1 LPFFYLLKTKKERKN
16 NMRIIDTGITK
27 EILSGENFPQLKI
40 ADKLYTVDNRQ
51 KTYDEITK
59 VQKDINLDDN
69 EKTRKIYELALGK
82 EATKEILELNL
93 PVENTVFL
101 SYCIMGAII
110 GEDPK
115 KLQDEARK
123 N

>member
-1 LPFFYLLKTKKERKN
+1 
-16 NMRIIDTGITK
+16 MRIIDTGITK

-51 KTYDEITK
+51 KTFDKITK
-59 VQKDINLDDN
+59 VQKNTELDDN
-69 EKTRKIYELALGK
+69 ERTNKIYELALGK
-82 EATKEILELNL
+82 DATKEIMEMNL
-93 PVENTVFL
+93 PVESSVYL
-101 SYCIMGAII
+101 SYCIMGAIV

>member
-1 LPFFYLLKTKKERKN
+1 
-16 NMRIIDTGITK
+16 MRIIDTGITK

-51 KTYDEITK
+51 KTFDKITK
-59 VQKDINLDDN
+59 IQKNTELDDN
-69 EKTRKIYELALGK
+69 EKTNKIYELALG
-82 EATKEILELNL
+82 EDAAKEILEMNL
-93 PVENTVFL
+93 PVESSVYL
-101 SYCIMGAII
+101 SYCIMGAIV

-115 KLQDEARK
+115 KMQDEARK

>member
-1 LPFFYLLKTKKERKN
+1 
-16 NMRIIDTGITK
+16 MRIIDTGITK
-27 EILSGENFPQLKI
+27 EILNGDNCPQLKI

-51 KTYDEITK
+51 KTFDEIK
-59 VQKDINLDDN
+59 KIQKNAELDDS
-69 EKTRKIYELALGK
+69 EKINKIYELALGK
-82 EATKEILELNL
+82 EAAKELSELNL
-93 PVENTVFL
+93 PVENTNFL

-115 KLQDEARK
+115 KLQEESRK

>member
-1 LPFFYLLKTKKERKN
+1 
-16 NMRIIDTGITK
+16 MRIIDTGITK

-51 KTYDEITK
+51 KTFDEITK
-59 VQKDINLDDN
+59 VQKNTELDNN
-69 EKTRKIYELALGK
+69 ERNNKIYELALGK
-82 EATKEILELNL
+82 EAAKEILEMNL
-93 PVENTVFL
+93 PVESSVYL
-101 SYCIMGAII
+101 SYCIMGAIV

>member
-1 LPFFYLLKTKKERKN
+1 
-16 NMRIIDTGITK
+16 MRIIDTGITK

-51 KTYDEITK
+51 KTFDKITK
-59 VQKDINLDDN
+59 VQKNTELDDN
-69 EKTRKIYELALGK
+69 EKTNKIYELALG
-82 EATKEILELNL
+82 EDAAKEILEMNL
-93 PVENTVFL
+93 PVESSVYL
-101 SYCIMGAII
+101 SYCIMGAIV

-115 KLQDEARK
+115 KIQDEARK

>member
-1 LPFFYLLKTKKERKN
+1 
-16 NMRIIDTGITK
+16 MRIIDTGITK

-51 KTYDEITK
+51 KTFDEITK
-59 VQKDINLDDN
+59 VQKDVNLDDN

-82 EATKEILELNL
+82 ESTKEILELNL
-93 PVENTVFL
+93 PVESTVFL

>member
-1 LPFFYLLKTKKERKN
+1 
-16 NMRIIDTGITK
+16 MRIIDTGITK

-51 KTYDEITK
+51 KTFDKITK
-59 VQKDINLDDN
+59 VQKNTELDDN
-69 EKTRKIYELALGK
+69 ERTNKIYELALG
-82 EATKEILELNL
+82 EDATKEILEMNL
-93 PVENTVFL
+93 PVESSVYL
-101 SYCIMGAII
+101 SYCIMGAIV

>member
-1 LPFFYLLKTKKERKN
+1 
-16 NMRIIDTGITK
+16 MRIIDTGITK

-51 KTYDEITK
+51 KTFDEITK
-59 VQKDINLDDN
+59 VQEDVNLDDN

-82 EATKEILELNL
+82 ESTKEILELNL
-93 PVENTVFL
+93 PVESTVFL